1 MSMRKPAFSKSWV
14 FFPRSSSQPS
24 LSSRAYCFLGED
36 LQHLGQNLPPPFSL
50 SNVQKYVLFSYLFLE
65 SLLMSFQ
72 SHFTGIIIL
81 LSSLNYK
88 TRRKAASVF
97 SPAKITVER
106 SYKAWLSVWNS
117 HKLILLCKSNESDL
131 WSLWTL
137 S

>member
-36 LQHLGQNLPPPFSL
+36 LQHLGQNLLPLFSL
-50 SNVQKYVLFSYLFLE
+50 SNVQKYVLFS
-65 SLLMSFQ
+65 LLIFRVSFNVFSVSFHWHNHSVELIELQDKEKGCFCFQ
-72 SHFTGIIIL
+72 SCQ
-81 LSSLNYK
+81 
-88 TRRKAASVF
+88 
-97 SPAKITVER
+97 ITVER

-131 WSLWTL
+131 CSLWTL